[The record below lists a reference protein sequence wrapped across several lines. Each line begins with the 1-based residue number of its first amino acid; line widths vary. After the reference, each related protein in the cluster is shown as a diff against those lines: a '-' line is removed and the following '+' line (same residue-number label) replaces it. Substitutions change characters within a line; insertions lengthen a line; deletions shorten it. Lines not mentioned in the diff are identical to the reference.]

1 MSYGAKKVFS
11 TILGL
16 LLFTNILWGQSNE
29 KASLQDE
36 SPCAQTKDVR
46 NPLID
51 EAERNE
57 FNTLRVE
64 ISGNTYT
71 RGREFWKR
79 MSAGLN
85 EGDIFTRRALEETV
99 RRISKMKSIYPI
111 SMENVLVRLN
121 RTTEQIDILFCVI
134 QKPRN

>member
-1 MSYGAKKVFS
+1 MNYGVKKVF
-11 TILGL
+11 LAMVVFL
-16 LLFTNILWGQSNE
+16 LSANIVSGQSNE
-29 KASLQDE
+29 TSGLRDE

-46 NPLID
+46 DRLID

-64 ISGNTYT
+64 ISGNSYT

-79 MSAGLN
+79 MAAGLN
-85 EGDIFTRRALEETV
+85 EGDIFTRRALEESV

-111 SMENVLVRLN
+111 SMDNVSVRLN
-121 RTTEQIDILFCVI
+121 RTTEQIDILFCVE
-134 QKPRN
+134 QKPKK